1 VISGRYGR
9 VAVLLGLIA
18 WAGLAGCGPKP
29 KALRT
34 EPPQP
39 EIQAQPMETDAAS
52 KPMAGGEEDASA
64 DANAAKA
71 TDADAA
77 AKSYLI
83 HKVRWG
89 HETLYSISTW
99 YTGKGHYWERI
110 AAENPEIQPRRMRV
124 GDTIRIPEAL
134 LIRRLPMPETFMNPA
149 TAHEPKKSSTPKPST
164 PSQKIDDSAPPLYG
178 PVEQAP
184 PLYGPV
190 GEDAPAPEEKHDE
203 LAVPLETLDK

>member
-1 VISGRYGR
+1 
-9 VAVLLGLIA
+9 VAALLGAIA
-18 WAGLAGCGPKP
+18 WACLVGCGPKQ
-29 KALRT
+29 KQLRA

-39 EIQAQPMETDAAS
+39 EIQAQKVETDAAK

-64 DANAAKA
+64 DASAANATKA
-71 TDADAA
+71 APE
-77 AKSYLI
+77 SYLI

-89 HETLYSISTW
+89 HETLYSISLW
-99 YTGKGHYWERI
+99 YTGKGHYWQRI
-110 AAENPEIQPRRMRV
+110 AAENPEIKPRRMGI

-149 TAHEPKKSSTPKPST
+149 AAHEPKKSSTPKPST

-190 GEDAPAPEEKHDE
+190 GEGGPAPAEKHDE

>member
-1 VISGRYGR
+1 
-9 VAVLLGLIA
+9 
-18 WAGLAGCGPKP
+18 
-29 KALRT
+29 
-34 EPPQP
+34 
-39 EIQAQPMETDAAS
+39 METDAAS